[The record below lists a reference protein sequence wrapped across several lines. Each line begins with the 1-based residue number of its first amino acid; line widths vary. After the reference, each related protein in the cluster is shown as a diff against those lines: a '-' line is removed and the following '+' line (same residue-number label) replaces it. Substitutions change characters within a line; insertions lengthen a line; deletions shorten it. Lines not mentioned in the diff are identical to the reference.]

1 MTNEA
6 LLKIVKS
13 GLSGDIEPITAL
25 FKLQEELT
33 ANIRGEIAKKSG
45 VKSSDITIIKRITK
59 EAKQNP
65 MYEKAHEFIFEGKKY
80 YGFLEGHYV
89 LASENTFEY
98 EIAEP
103 ENTFKLQ
110 EFFKSDLFEQTK
122 VLINMETLKFI
133 CKTTKKSEATL
144 NPYIIEVGDI
154 KIGLNPFYLLDALQ
168 FNNTDEV
175 IVNQHD
181 SVAPVVLR
189 NDNRN
194 TLALILPIRLK
205 K

>member
-13 GLSGDIEPITAL
+13 GLSGDIQPITAL

-45 VKSSDITIIKRITK
+45 IKSSDISIIKRIIK

-65 MYEKAHEFIFEGKKY
+65 MYGKAHEFIFEGKKY

-89 LASENTFEY
+89 LASENTFEH

-103 ENTFKLQ
+103 EKTFKLQ

-122 VLINMETLKFI
+122 VLINIETLKFI
-133 CKTTKKSEATL
+133 CKTTKKSEAIS
-144 NPYIIEVGDI
+144 NPYIIEVSDI

-168 FNNTDEV
+168 FNDIDEV
-175 IVNQHD
+175 IVNQHNP
-181 SVAPVVLR
+181 VAPVVLR

>member
-13 GLSGDIEPITAL
+13 GLSGNIQPITAL

-45 VKSSDITIIKRITK
+45 VKSSDISIIKRIIK

-65 MYEKAHEFIFEGKKY
+65 MYGKAHEFIFEGKKH
-80 YGFLEGHYV
+80 YGFSEGHYV
-89 LASENTFEY
+89 LASENTFEH

-122 VLINMETLKFI
+122 VLINMEMLKFI
-133 CKTTKKSEATL
+133 CKTTKKSEATS
-144 NPYIIEVGDI
+144 NPYIIEVSDI

-168 FNNTDEV
+168 FNDMDEV
-175 IVNQHD
+175 IVNQHNP
-181 SVAPVVLR
+181 VAPIVLR

>member
-6 LLKIVKS
+6 LLKIVNE
-13 GLSGDIEPITAL
+13 GLSGDIAQVTAL
-25 FKLQEELT
+25 LKLKEELT

-45 VKSSDITIIKRITK
+45 AKSSDLSIIKRITK

-65 MYEKAHEFIFEGKKY
+65 MYGKAHEFNFEGKKY

-89 LASENTFEY
+89 LASDNTFEY
-98 EIAEP
+98 EVAEL
-103 ENTFKLQ
+103 EKAFKLQ

-133 CKTTKKSEATL
+133 CKTTKRSEAIS
-144 NPYIIEVGDI
+144 NPYIVEVGDI

-168 FNNTDEV
+168 FNDTDEV
-175 IVNQHD
+175 IINQHNP
-181 SVAPVVLR
+181 VAPIVLR
-189 NDNRN
+189 NDIKN
-194 TLALILPIRLK
+194 TLTLILPIRLK